1 MNMDSQNILI
11 SWRGFFESKGL
22 RDDLKIAYL
31 DYISILLEHNVPII
45 FDFDHLCQLMGRK
58 KHYMSSVINSSQNH
72 YRKFQIKK
80 RNGGFR
86 DINTPFPALL
96 EMQYWIYTNIL
107 QNIPINSSAHG
118 FAFKKSIIT
127 NSKIHSGQKELLKLD
142 LVDFFTS
149 IKINRIIHIFEQVGY
164 TREIA
169 FYLASIC
176 TYEEYLPQG
185 APTSP
190 CLSNIVAS
198 KLDNRLIKFARKFGL
213 RYTRYADD
221 LTFSGESIP
230 AKFIEYISDIIISEG
245 FNVNAAKTRLY
256 KKPGKRIVTG
266 ISVIKKELS
275 LPRDYKRQLKLELYF
290 IFKYG
295 FDSHVKKEKI
305 RKSNYLLSLLGK
317 INFWISVE
325 PKNAIAIDAKQ
336 KLLAIYNSK
345 FNVKDVQTIEN

>member
-1 MNMDSQNILI
+1 MKMESQKILL

-22 RDDLKIAYL
+22 REDFKIAYL
-31 DYISILLEHNVPII
+31 NYISVLLEHNVPII
-45 FDFDHLCQLMGRK
+45 FDFDHLCLLMGRK
-58 KHYMSSVINSSQNH
+58 KHYMSSIINSSLNH

-86 DINTPFPALL
+86 EINTPYPALL
-96 EMQYWIYTNIL
+96 EMQYWIYSNIL
-107 QNIPINSSAHG
+107 QKIPINSSAHG

-127 NSKIHSGQKELLKLD
+127 NSKLHSGQKELLKLD

-149 IKINRIIHIFEQVGY
+149 IKINRIIHVFKHVGY
-164 TREIA
+164 TNEIA

-176 TYEEYLPQG
+176 TYDEYLPQG

-190 CLSNIVAS
+190 CLSNIVAL
-198 KLDNRLIKFARKFGL
+198 KLDDRLIKFAKKFGL

-230 AKFIEYISDIIISEG
+230 AKFIEYISDIIHSEG
-245 FNVNAAKTRLY
+245 FNVNSAKTRLY

-266 ISVIKKELS
+266 ISVLKKEIS

-295 FDSHVKKEKI
+295 FDSHVKKQKI

-325 PKNAIAIDAKQ
+325 PQNATAIDAKR
-336 KLLAIYNSK
+336 KLLAIYK
-345 FNVKDVQTIEN
+345 AIFNVNDVPLKEK